1 MLPTK
6 TKNTRGP
13 LRPKVFTKLSSYAN
27 GARLYD
33 FHIKN
38 GEILL
43 CQAQLQ
49 EVYSLSQKSD
59 YLFGGL
65 LVLSVVLFAF

>member
-1 MLPTK
+1 MLPMK

-27 GARLYD
+27 GARFYD
-33 FHIKN
+33 FQN

-65 LVLSVVLFAF
+65 LVLSAVLFAF